1 MRIATIDIL
10 KILSIFFVVM
20 AHTTLFFLNRNGND
34 VILCFLR
41 QTGHTLIS
49 RCERVVLL

>member
-10 KILSIFFVVM
+10 KIFSIFFVVM
-20 AHTTLFFLNRNGND
+20 AHTTLFFLNPGNG
-34 VILCFLR
+34 

-49 RCERVVLL
+49 RCERVVIL